1 MIERDR
7 NLDMYRA
14 LTLIYIV
21 CVIHVSYW
29 LPFHFEPYKGLLL
42 WEMPAIFF
50 IAGAS
55 AQLSRKKSVKE
66 QVKSRCKRVLIPYY
80 IYAFSCLLLLLIVS
94 LLPFTANA
102 IDYKLFDYGISDFL
116 SVLLARGIPGVPM
129 VRHLWFIL
137 PYMLVSSSFPLQRQL
152 AERYRW
158 KYLLLCFFV
167 FACFSFILKHSPV
180 DFSQYH
186 WLIMFVVLNCSYFL
200 CYNVFFIAG
209 FLYYRKL
216 RKSQVLAVLSVSLLV
231 LIFLSNGKIP
241 DMQVEKFP
249 PSVIF
254 VSFGTVWLCLLSLIF
269 HNCPFPKGGRIM
281 DRWNKYGFTMY
292 MYQNFAF
299 LFFHFTVAKF
309 LSRNI
314 GWGVLGFVISVFSLF
329 VISTILSYLTIP
341 YEGRMYKLLTGFH
354 KRIVD
359 I

>member
-1 MIERDR
+1 
-7 NLDMYRA
+7 
-14 LTLIYIV
+14 
-21 CVIHVSYW
+21 
-29 LPFHFEPYKGLLL
+29 
-42 WEMPAIFF
+42 MPAIFF

-94 LLPFTANA
+94 LLPITANA

-116 SVLLARGIPGVPM
+116 SVLLARSIPGVPM

-158 KYLLLCFFV
+158 KYLLLCFIV
-167 FACFSFILKHSPV
+167 FACFSSMLKHLPI
-180 DFSQYH
+180 DLSQYH
-186 WLIMFVVLNCSYFL
+186 WLIMFIVLNCSYFL

-209 FLYYRKL
+209 FLYYKKL
-216 RKSQVLAVLSVSLLV
+216 RKGQVLVILSVSLLV
-231 LIFLSNGKIP
+231 FLLLSNGKIP
-241 DMQVEKFP
+241 DMQIEKFP
-249 PSVIF
+249 PSIIF
-254 VSFGTVWLCLLSLIF
+254 MSFGITWLCLLSLIF

-292 MYQNFAF
+292 LYQNFAF

-309 LSRNI
+309 LSLYI
-314 GWGVLGFVISVFSLF
+314 GWEFGGFVISVISLF
-329 VISTILSYLTIP
+329 VISTMLSFLTIP
-341 YEGRMYKLLTGFH
+341 YEKFMSQMLTRY
-354 KRIVD
+354 RIKYRG
-359 I
+359 

>member
-1 MIERDR
+1 
-7 NLDMYRA
+7 MYRA

-116 SVLLARGIPGVPM
+116 SVLLARSIPGVPM

-158 KYLLLCFFV
+158 KYLLLCFIV
-167 FACFSFILKHSPV
+167 FACFSSMLKHLPI
-180 DFSQYH
+180 DLSQYH
-186 WLIMFVVLNCSYFL
+186 WLILFFVLNCSYFL

-209 FLYYRKL
+209 FLYYKKL
-216 RKSQVLAVLSVSLLV
+216 RKGQVLVILSASLLV
-231 LIFLSNGKIP
+231 FLFLSNGKIP

-254 VSFGTVWLCLLSLIF
+254 MSFGIVWLCLLSLILQY
-269 HNCPFPKGGRIM
+269 CPPQGGRIM

-292 MYQNFAF
+292 LYQNFAF
-299 LFFHFTVAKF
+299 LFFHLFISSFVSHT
-309 LSRNI
+309 I
-314 GWGVLGFVISVFSLF
+314 GWLASGFIVSMMTIFMLSTLISFLAV
-329 VISTILSYLTIP
+329 P
-341 YEGRMYKLLTGFH
+341 YENLLTNVVLERKMRTH
-354 KRIVD
+354 K
-359 I
+359 